1 MFLLGMLFLFPLF
14 LILFLSPFFRFLFS
28 FFFNN
33 FVPVPRSSRRPSV
46 LVSIPLYFLLFYNP
60 TSPAIAFP
68 FPFIAAQ
75 KPFFVP
81 MLDVGM
87 QKFPGRRE
95 DIEESWMEITKN
107 RAVYINAGY
116 GKGGEVQ
123 TLFLQ
128 NVTQNGGMGR
138 GCLITHRRKQIYL
151 FPCDLA
157 SSLVTSFLPRDPILA
172 TLPR

>member
-1 MFLLGMLFLFPLF
+1 MFLLGMLFLFPLLSSLSYSF
-14 LILFLSPFFRFLFS
+14 SFSFLSLPFFF

-95 DIEESWMEITKN
+95 DIEESWMEITKG

-116 GKGGEVQ
+116 GKGGESRP
-123 TLFLQ
+123 FSFRMWHR
-128 NVTQNGGMGR
+128 MGR
-138 GCLITHRRKQIYL
+138 RWSRMFNYTQEEANL
-151 FPCDLA
+151 PV
-157 SSLVTSFLPRDPILA
+157 SLWSRELLRNKLPA
-172 TLPR
+172 